1 MTMRRAP
8 KKKIQKLAGDAL
20 RIANLAQAISQAGS
34 RLEDQ
39 DWQNLLDTLVAKN
52 LELKH
57 QTVLD
62 AAAEHVFTNL
72 PDAYEILIESIESK
86 ATADQIKDGDSEYE
100 IILVA
105 APILAWSRFEIF
117 SGSIPAAILK
127 SLTTSWRESLLC
139 KGVQVSI
146 LPTLYS
152 IDQLPQTYCD
162 VNDVLHHTAKDYLN
176 NKPTIANKDLPKTVP
191 FLADSRYLLGVVLA
205 PVNSPVFQW
214 QMTPS
219 PFDIAKAKE
228 ATLLIWKQRAH
239 AEVAHFLPGC
249 GFEFL
254 LPEAYYS
261 ACREADI
268 LIRPISIR
276 SAVFYLT
283 QTLNVEASDLGAVIG
298 RFGPET
304 HPGQVDE
311 LRVGFTLKNEPE
323 VIYGVIWP
331 LYQQED
337 EINAL
342 IGPSI
347 HQMDERL
354 GEIPTLL
361 TESGVT
367 NINILED
374 IFGMEYC
381 DDCQAPLYADA
392 EGELVHPEMPDD
404 APPEGSVHLH

>member
-1 MTMRRAP
+1 MRRTP

-39 DWQNLLDTLVAKN
+39 DWQNLLDSLVEKN
-52 LELKH
+52 LELRH
-57 QTVLD
+57 QSVLD
-62 AAAEHVFTNL
+62 SAAEHVFSNL
-72 PDAYEILIESIESK
+72 PDAYEILIESIESM
-86 ATADQIKDGDSEYE
+86 ASSGRIKDGDTEYE
-100 IILVA
+100 MILIA
-105 APILAWSRFEIF
+105 APILAWSRFEIY
-117 SGSIPAAILK
+117 SGAIPVEILR

-139 KGVQVSI
+139 KGVQVSL
-146 LPTLYS
+146 LPNLFS

-162 VNDVLHHTAKDYLN
+162 VNDLMQHTAKDFLKN
-176 NKPTIANKDLPKTVP
+176 RNVNLSKDLPKTVP

-219 PFDIAKAKE
+219 PFDVAKAKE

-239 AEVAHFLPGC
+239 AEIAHLLPGC

-283 QTLNVEASDLGAVIG
+283 QTLNVEASELGAIIG
-298 RFGPET
+298 RFGPEAY
-304 HPGQVDE
+304 PDQVDE
-311 LRVGFTLKNEPE
+311 LRVGFTLRQHPE
-323 VIYGVIWP
+323 IIYGVIWP

-337 EINAL
+337 ELNAL

-347 HQMDERL
+347 QDATDRS
-354 GEIPTLL
+354 GEIPALL
-361 TESGVT
+361 AESGVN
-367 NINILED
+367 NITILED

-404 APPEGSVHLH
+404 APPEGSMHLH

>member
-1 MTMRRAP
+1 MRRTP

-39 DWQNLLDTLVAKN
+39 DWQNLLDSLVEKN
-52 LELKH
+52 LELRH
-57 QTVLD
+57 QSVLD
-62 AAAEHVFTNL
+62 SAAEHVFSNL
-72 PDAYEILIESIESK
+72 PDAYEILIESIESM
-86 ATADQIKDGDSEYE
+86 ASSGRIKDGDTEYE
-100 IILVA
+100 MILIA
-105 APILAWSRFEIF
+105 APILAWSRFEIY
-117 SGSIPAAILK
+117 SGAIPAEILR
-127 SLTTSWRESLLC
+127 SLSTSWRESLLC
-139 KGVQVSI
+139 KGVQVSL
-146 LPTLYS
+146 LPNLFS

-162 VNDVLHHTAKDYLN
+162 VNDLMQHTAKDFLKN
-176 NKPTIANKDLPKTVP
+176 RNVNLSKDLPKTVP

-205 PVNSPVFQW
+205 PLNSPVFQW

-219 PFDIAKAKE
+219 PFDVAKAKE

-239 AEVAHFLPGC
+239 AEIAHLLPGC

-283 QTLNVEASDLGAVIG
+283 QTLNVETPELGAIIG
-298 RFGPET
+298 RFGPEAY
-304 HPGQVDE
+304 PDQVDE
-311 LRVGFTLKNEPE
+311 LRVGFTLRQHPE
-323 VIYGVIWP
+323 IIYGVIWP

-337 EINAL
+337 ELNAL

-347 HQMDERL
+347 QDATDRS
-354 GEIPTLL
+354 GEIPALL
-361 TESGVT
+361 AESGVN
-367 NINILED
+367 NITILED

-404 APPEGSVHLH
+404 APPEGSMHLH

>member
-1 MTMRRAP
+1 MRRTP

-39 DWQNLLDTLVAKN
+39 DWQNLLDSLVEKN
-52 LELKH
+52 LELRH
-57 QTVLD
+57 QSVLD
-62 AAAEHVFTNL
+62 SAAEHVFSNL
-72 PDAYEILIESIESK
+72 PDAYEILIESIESM
-86 ATADQIKDGDSEYE
+86 ASSGRIKDGDTEYE
-100 IILVA
+100 MILIA
-105 APILAWSRFEIF
+105 APILAWSRFEIY
-117 SGSIPAAILK
+117 SGAIPAEILR

-139 KGVQVSI
+139 KGVQVSL
-146 LPTLYS
+146 LPNLFS

-162 VNDVLHHTAKDYLN
+162 VNDLMQHTAKDFLKN
-176 NKPTIANKDLPKTVP
+176 RNASLSKELPKTVP

-219 PFDIAKAKE
+219 PFDVTKAKE

-239 AEVAHFLPGC
+239 AEIAHLLPGC

-283 QTLNVEASDLGAVIG
+283 QTLNVEASELGAIIG

-304 HPGQVDE
+304 YPDQVDE
-311 LRVGFTLKNEPE
+311 LRVGFTLRQHPE
-323 VIYGVIWP
+323 IIYGVIWP

-337 EINAL
+337 ELNAL

-347 HQMDERL
+347 QDATDRS
-354 GEIPTLL
+354 GEIPALL
-361 TESGVT
+361 AESGVN
-367 NINILED
+367 NITILED

-404 APPEGSVHLH
+404 APPEGSMHLH